1 VPVYN
6 SGVYS
11 DKDVLNFALN
21 KGTQSIERFVGHSP
35 IESLT
40 QTLTTSQ
47 LASKQIDTLL
57 KQSIQPKLL
66 LELMSEATPETK
78 EAIKKSFATAN
89 QNSDTIITDSQLSI
103 KKLFTNDSNNDNLVN
118 LSKQLSNSI
127 DSIATAFLIPSSKIG
142 NSGSDDAQSSIEMI
156 QKVYVQSLINN
167 YLSVILD
174 ELRLK
179 LSSDIEMDLSKLID
193 FDNSAFI
200 QQTIELVS
208 NNILDVDEAHTLLVK
223 RGVLI
228 ND

>member
-1 VPVYN
+1 
-6 SGVYS
+6 
-11 DKDVLNFALN
+11 
-21 KGTQSIERFVGHSP
+21 
-35 IESLT
+35 
-40 QTLTTSQ
+40 
-47 LASKQIDTLL
+47 
-57 KQSIQPKLL
+57 
-66 LELMSEATPETK
+66 
-78 EAIKKSFATAN
+78 
-89 QNSDTIITDSQLSI
+89 
-103 KKLFTNDSNNDNLVN
+103 
-118 LSKQLSNSI
+118 
-127 DSIATAFLIPSSKIG
+127 
-142 NSGSDDAQSSIEMI
+142 MI